1 MYNKSRGES
10 MEVLIERIDNFGRGL
25 GYIDGKICFVPNA
38 LPGETVDVE
47 ITYSTKKF
55 IEAKVLNY
63 ITKSSDRLNIQC
75 PFYSSCGACQFLNMS
90 IIKENEFKTDK
101 VKNLIKRIGNINT
114 DLVRDCVSVNEYNY
128 RNKATFHVENN
139 KLGYY
144 QEKTNSLVE
153 IDNCL
158 ILREEINN
166 TIPKLQEIINFKEN
180 NIKEIMVR
188 CGNNT
193 SNLMVNFIGKVKNLD
208 GVEDFFDVVYVND
221 KLIIGSTM
229 ISLIGRFEFKV
240 SPKSF
245 FQVNGKLVE
254 NLYDEVLNYCIENKP
269 KNVLDLY
276 CGTGT
281 IGIYISDVVNR
292 VLGIDMSESSI
303 NNALDNRELN
313 NIKNVEFVCS
323 KVEDYIDKI
332 IGKHDLVVVDPPRAG
347 LDKKTVE
354 YLKKISSN
362 AIIYISCDPA
372 TMARDLSQLSD
383 TYKIESI
390 KPFNMFPKTY
400 HVECVCVLKHL

>member
-1 MYNKSRGES
+1 

-63 ITKSSDRLNIQC
+63 ITKSSDRINIQC

-180 NIKEIMVR
+180 NIKEIMIR

-313 NIKNVEFVCS
+313 NIKNVEFICS

>member
-1 MYNKSRGES
+1 

-281 IGIYISDVVNR
+281 IGIYISDAVNR

-313 NIKNVEFVCS
+313 NIKNVEFICS

>member
-1 MYNKSRGES
+1 
-10 MEVLIERIDNFGRGL
+10 MEVFIERIDNFGRGL

-63 ITKSSDRLNIQC
+63 ITKSSDRINIQC

-383 TYKIESI
+383 IYKIESI

>member
-1 MYNKSRGES
+1 

>member
-1 MYNKSRGES
+1 

-313 NIKNVEFVCS
+313 NIKNVEFICS

>member
-1 MYNKSRGES
+1 

-383 TYKIESI
+383 IYKIESI

>member
-1 MYNKSRGES
+1 

-269 KNVLDLY
+269 KDVLDLY

>member
-1 MYNKSRGES
+1 
-10 MEVLIERIDNFGRGL
+10 
-25 GYIDGKICFVPNA
+25 
-38 LPGETVDVE
+38 
-47 ITYSTKKF
+47 
-55 IEAKVLNY
+55 
-63 ITKSSDRLNIQC
+63 
-75 PFYSSCGACQFLNMS
+75 
-90 IIKENEFKTDK
+90 
-101 VKNLIKRIGNINT
+101 
-114 DLVRDCVSVNEYNY
+114 
-128 RNKATFHVENN
+128 
-139 KLGYY
+139 
-144 QEKTNSLVE
+144 
-153 IDNCL
+153 
-158 ILREEINN
+158 
-166 TIPKLQEIINFKEN
+166 
-180 NIKEIMVR
+180 MVR

>member
-1 MYNKSRGES
+1 

-63 ITKSSDRLNIQC
+63 ITKSSDRINIQC

-347 LDKKTVE
+347 LDKKTVK

-383 TYKIESI
+383 IYQIESI

>member
-1 MYNKSRGES
+1 

-25 GYIDGKICFVPNA
+25 GYIDGKVCFVPNA
-38 LPGETVDVE
+38 LPGEIVEVE
-47 ITYSTKKF
+47 ITHSNKKF

-63 ITKSSDRLNIQC
+63 ITKSSERLNIRC

-90 IIKENEFKTDK
+90 IEKENEFKTVK
-101 VKNLIKRIGNINT
+101 VKNLVKRIGNINA
-114 DLVRDCVSVNEYNY
+114 DLVSDCFSSNEFNY
-128 RNKATFHVENN
+128 RNKATFHVHNR

-144 QEKTNSLVE
+144 QEKTNTLVE
-153 IDNCL
+153 IDNCM
-158 ILREEINN
+158 ILREDINN
-166 TIPKLQEIINFKEN
+166 TIPKLQEIINYREN

-188 CGNNT
+188 CGNSS
-193 SNLMVNFIGKVKNLD
+193 SNLMVNFVGDVNNLD
-208 GVEDFFDVVYVND
+208 GVEDFFDVVYSNGELVT
-221 KLIIGSTM
+221 GSTM
-229 ISLIGRFEFKV
+229 ISLIGRYEFKV

-245 FQVNGKLVE
+245 FQINGQLVE
-254 NLYDEVLNYCIENKP
+254 QLYNEVLKYCIDNRPE
-269 KNVLDLY
+269 NVLDLY

-281 IGIYISDVVNR
+281 ISIFISDAVNK

-347 LDKKTVE
+347 LDKKTIE
-354 YLKKISSN
+354 YLKKIASKD
-362 AIIYISCDPA
+362 IIYISCDPA
-372 TMARDLSQLSD
+372 TMSRDLLQLSD
-383 TYKIESI
+383 TYNIKSI

-400 HVECVCVLKHL
+400 HVECVVVLERW

>member
-1 MYNKSRGES
+1 

-63 ITKSSDRLNIQC
+63 ITKSSDRINIQC

-313 NIKNVEFVCS
+313 NIKNVEFICS

>member
-63 ITKSSDRLNIQC
+63 ITKSSDRINIQC

-128 RNKATFHVENN
+128 RNKATFHVVNN

-362 AIIYISCDPA
+362 ANII
-372 TMARDLSQLSD
+372 DLYEEFSKAGIVCNREYYD
-383 TYKIESI
+383 RTYEKMD
-390 KPFNMFPKTY
+390 FM
-400 HVECVCVLKHL
+400 